1 MEDHKTVTPKSCGGR
16 KEVVFEI
23 VVGKKIP
30 RRSWLDLKLIRLYIK
45 LKNKLK

>member
-23 VVGKKIP
+23 VVGKK
-30 RRSWLDLKLIRLYIK
+30 SHDAHVST
-45 LKNKLK
+45 

>member
-23 VVGKKIP
+23 VVGKKPTTHMARPEINT
-30 RRSWLDLKLIRLYIK
+30 LIST
-45 LKNKLK
+45 